1 MWLDQTMSAMLS
13 FFPEKFCTIIDYP
26 ILRELFTPF
35 PCDISHYYEPVSLPT
50 LKRTHEDTH
59 SPSFSQ
65 ISFLLIKKK
74 IVSHIKAIL
83 FCLTGMRSHWLHFLD
98 SLECQVLL
106 SCMRV
111 GLLFCFYYNRFHFV
125 DIMISP
131 VINQHVQGEHHLV
144 PLHPLC

>member
-13 FFPEKFCTIIDYP
+13 FFPEKFCTIVDYP

-74 IVSHIKAIL
+74 
-83 FCLTGMRSHWLHFLD
+83 
-98 SLECQVLL
+98 
-106 SCMRV
+106 
-111 GLLFCFYYNRFHFV
+111 
-125 DIMISP
+125 
-131 VINQHVQGEHHLV
+131 
-144 PLHPLC
+144 